1 MVCVLYSAIRRATFD
16 KFGEEGLKAGVV
28 TSEGGTCIHMYMYI
42 KLYGYMQDH
51 AYI

>member
-28 TSEGGTCIHMYMYI
+28 TSEGGIHMYI
-42 KLYGYMQDH
+42 KYTYDPCKTTMR
-51 AYI
+51 I